1 MKKTII
7 ALAILFLCLASLV
20 AETNTYTITLVSK
33 VERVMP
39 QFELVSGYGKGDS
52 VEVTTSRITHEN
64 VRVDFSIEQTNFSN
78 YHGNILFTVS
88 ATQLSNGTDSTTG
101 KSIMAFGKTWE
112 TLSFFLPC
120 SSCRVPQ
127 KVADFSVQWNT
138 REGMREGVYSAVVRL
153 STTTV

>member
-1 MKKTII
+1 MKKAII
-7 ALAILFLCLASLV
+7 AFAILFVCLASFV
-20 AETNTYTITLVSK
+20 AKTNTYTITLISE
-33 VERVMP
+33 VERAMP
-39 QFELVSGYGKGDS
+39 QFELVSGYGKGES
-52 VEVTTSRITHEN
+52 VEVTTSRITCED
-64 VRVDFSIEQTNFSN
+64 VRADFSIEQTNFSN

-88 ATQLSNGTDSTTG
+88 ATQLSNGTDFTTE

-112 TLSFFLPC
+112 TLSFSLPC

-138 REGMREGVYSAVVRL
+138 REGMREGVYSAVVQL